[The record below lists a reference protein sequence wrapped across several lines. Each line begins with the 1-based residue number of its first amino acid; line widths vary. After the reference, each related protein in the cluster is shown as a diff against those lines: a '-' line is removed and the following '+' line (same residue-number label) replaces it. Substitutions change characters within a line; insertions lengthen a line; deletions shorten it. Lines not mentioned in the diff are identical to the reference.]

1 MLNLL
6 TIEPARFHHGLHMAF
21 ARLRAVVLELVLN
34 RLVISNW
41 ILFNSK
47 HDLLVLSR
55 EWMGMWEWDDY

>member
-1 MLNLL
+1 
-6 TIEPARFHHGLHMAF
+6 MAF